1 MSDELKS
8 SEMYL
13 QHGSYNGEKIIT
25 IKNMTIIKLSVLES
39 CVFLPK
45 PINIFYHYL
54 VRIHFPIHEHN

>member
-1 MSDELKS
+1 MSDELRS

-39 CVFLPK
+39 CVFSTQANK
-45 PINIFYHYL
+45 
-54 VRIHFPIHEHN
+54 